1 MMEKKSLFKGK
12 RESSVRREQLIKKSA
27 DSHVTFLKTF
37 LRVKFMLPK
46 SIHKIQLLT
55 QPGSLAK
62 VPPKELKYKKIKSK
76 LSSTR

>member
-12 RESSVRREQLIKKSA
+12 KESSVRREQLIKKSV

-55 QPGSLAK
+55 QQESLAK
-62 VPPKELKYKKIKSK
+62 VPPKELKIKKIKSK